1 MPKLQ
6 RHKIRSEKNCSLK
19 SDFESC
25 TDDNHFHTHTVTHKP
40 DSSEQSWGPSLMQEG
55 ALSCFCGCWV
65 SFLVSLRSPSSNSIL
80 ASFFFPQH
88 AITTAKVQSRPQ
100 RVIRITYP
108 FIVQDTHLAKQQP
121 SRGTRWRV
129 VFLCDN
135 HWPAW
140 SFLWHKFLC
149 HSISESCLS
158 ESHMCFI
165 FSLWSGCSFFVYCK
179 NSFVLIWEAL
189 FQLRS
194 FFFFWD

>member
-1 MPKLQ
+1 MFLW
-6 RHKIRSEKNCSLK
+6 LLG
-19 SDFESC
+19 FFSC
-25 TDDNHFHTHTVTHKP
+25 
-40 DSSEQSWGPSLMQEG
+40 LY
-55 ALSCFCGCWV
+55 ALSEPRLIQYV
-65 SFLVSLRSPSSNSIL
+65 LH
-80 ASFFFPQH
+80 FFFPQH

-121 SRGTRWRV
+121 SRGTSWRV

-149 HSISESCLS
+149 HSISESCLF
-158 ESHMCFI
+158 ESHMWFI

-179 NSFVLIWEAL
+179 NSFVLIREAL

-194 FFFFWD
+194 FFFSLSFGTNLLFNQSFS